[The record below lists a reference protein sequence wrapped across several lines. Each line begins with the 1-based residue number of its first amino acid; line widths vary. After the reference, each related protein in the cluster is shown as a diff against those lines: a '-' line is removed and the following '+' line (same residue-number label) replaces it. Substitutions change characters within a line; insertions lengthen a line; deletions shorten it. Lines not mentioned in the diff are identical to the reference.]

1 MSAHRSLH
9 RLVLVTA
16 LGVSSSLAG
25 AAVST
30 PPKDGGPGTAPRPGQ
45 PDLPSRYQSRGALPA
60 NDWLMLVSK
69 VDVTVAQ
76 QDAITP
82 LVRNYLRDSKAWTN
96 GGSKRM
102 RLLIEQARET
112 DGEERK
118 AIMDQVRA
126 IRRTM
131 PRYDRVKDAI
141 WEQLT
146 PAQRS
151 ELFEEIAEFEAKR
164 RLPSGP
170 PKRGLG
176 AEGDAGA
183 RKDGGDGKGTDAL
196 DKGKKPGDAKAEK
209 AWRFANDTDPDRHD
223 PRPKGD
229 DDPQPK
235 GDDDLDSKGAEDPA
249 SKRS

>member
-25 AAVST
+25 ATVAT
-30 PPKDGGPGTAPRPGQ
+30 PPKDGGPGTAPEPGRPD
-45 PDLPSRYQSRGALPA
+45 PPRRYESRGALPA

-69 VDVTVAQ
+69 VDASVAQ

-82 LVRNYLRDSKAWTN
+82 LVRNYLRDSKAWTD

-151 ELFEEIAEFEAKR
+151 ELVEAIAEFEAKR

-176 AEGDAGA
+176 PDGDAGA

-196 DKGKKPGDAKAEK
+196 DEGRKPGDAKAEK

-223 PRPKGD
+223 PRPTGDADPQSEGD
-229 DDPQPK
+229 DDP
-235 GDDDLDSKGAEDPA
+235 DSKDADGAA